1 MNHRLLNPD
10 LITGINRKARQ
21 SLLMLAVLICVPAW
35 SIPAP
40 LIDSVP
46 RDRIWAPG
54 PVYMQI
60 GKSCVGYTLA
70 AWLDA
75 APNSIPAHA
84 SGWQIYQAAQ
94 EQDGI
99 AGPHEGTTVEAGL
112 AVLSRLGYAR
122 DWQAT
127 SDPARALAFLH
138 ADGPI
143 VILSGF
149 PDGPA
154 VLDRDGNLTWTGTQ
168 SRHAWLCYSV
178 DAGDRLGCQNSESS
192 AWNPSERGRFHMTRA
207 ALAHA
212 LAQGRAWLIHKAP
225 VAPAA

>member
-1 MNHRLLNPD
+1 MRHLVWNP
-10 LITGINRKARQ
+10 TTVVNMYRTMRQ
-21 SLLMLAVLICVPAW
+21 SLLMLMVLICLPAW
-35 SIPAP
+35 SIP
-40 LIDSVP
+40 VP
-46 RDRIWAPG
+46 STAALPRERTWTPG

-60 GKSCVGYTLA
+60 GKSCVGYALA

-94 EQDGI
+94 AEDGI

-112 AVLSRLGYAR
+112 AVLGRLGYAR

-127 SDPARALAFLH
+127 SDPARALRFLR
-138 ADGPI
+138 AEGPI
-143 VILSGF
+143 VILSDF
-149 PDGPA
+149 PDGRA
-154 VLDRDGNLTWTGTQ
+154 VVDGGGNLIWTGTQ

-192 AWNPSERGRFHMTRA
+192 AWNPREGGRFHMTRA

-212 LAQGRAWLIHKAP
+212 LAAGRAWLIHKAS